1 MAPQPCPPSP
11 ASLPLNTRNRLLV
24 PYYNN
29 MSGAEA
35 LATFGV
41 VCNVM
46 QVIGFV
52 QDGAHMAKAIY
63 KTGSLDPN
71 LAQTTDYIK
80 EGLERL
86 KDSLEKGKPLIQDE
100 EELLDIAN
108 GSLETAGKLKAELD
122 MIAGTLAK
130 GKHSAA
136 LRGWLKAALGG
147 KKRIERLDKVMH
159 NRQQILENRLIVRI
173 W

>member
-1 MAPQPCPPSP
+1 
-11 ASLPLNTRNRLLV
+11 
-24 PYYNN
+24 

-35 LATFGV
+35 LAVFSI

-52 QDGAHMAKAIY
+52 QNGAHMAKAIY
-63 KTGSLDPN
+63 KTGSLDSD
-71 LAQTTDYIK
+71 LGQTTDYIK
-80 EGLERL
+80 GGLERL
-86 KDSLEKGKPLIQDE
+86 KTSLENGRILVKDE
-100 EELLDIAN
+100 EELLEIAN
-108 GSLETAGKLKAELD
+108 GSLETAKELKAELD
-122 MIAGTLAK
+122 KIAGTVAK

-136 LRGWLKAALGG
+136 LRGWFKAALGG
-147 KKRIERLDKVMH
+147 KRRIERLEKVMQ

>member
-1 MAPQPCPPSP
+1 
-11 ASLPLNTRNRLLV
+11 
-24 PYYNN
+24 
-29 MSGAEA
+29 MSSAEA
-35 LATFGV
+35 LAVFGI

-63 KTGSLDPN
+63 KTRSLDPN
-71 LAQTTDYIK
+71 LAQTADYIQG
-80 EGLERL
+80 GLERL
-86 KDSLEKGKPLIQDE
+86 KDSLEKGRPLVQDE

-108 GSLETAGKLKAELD
+108 GSLETAKELKAELEN
-122 MIAGTLAK
+122 IAGTLAK
-130 GKHSAA
+130 GKYSAA
-136 LRGWLKAALGG
+136 FRGWFKAALGG
-147 KKRIERLDKVMH
+147 KRKIETLEKVMH